1 LRETVGRL
9 FFFNRD
15 QNRKWKKYARGLFYI
30 AFLVIHTT
38 GHTTESEIPP
48 NVQDSIRTNYMRG
61 LNTELWEWGF
71 DYGKAISPVYLFNI
85 GGTLSSSRL
94 LVTSTGNKWKDKH
107 LFNMELQRILNPNFS
122 TRFLIDSFFLSD
134 KQSGYLDT
142 LQNDIQTHSV
152 GFGASYKNRGLNI
165 PCSISLKEDRRMG
178 QTDRGLNTKIG
189 MNYRNFKLGSYNN
202 GLSVD
207 YETDHL
213 DQRNNTTF
221 TVSCLFDRQFYENTG
236 DTLKANVY
244 HQRRDYYISMYGD
257 IESRTE
263 SGQHIENTLTYYVG
277 SGISCLF
284 YGSLFNRTQ
293 RYSQITGTEKG
304 LKRIR
309 TDFQAEGTAR
319 LLWKTSLIRTVLDF
333 RYASED
339 QKYESGVT
347 SLSSKNYSA
356 FTLIAP
362 DNRGTYTNLNLGTQW
377 RISHADSLGFF
388 AGIQRYRYDTPDP
401 ENFDDRD
408 ELRYRFQIQ
417 EIHTFSPELR
427 LRTLLNL
434 NLLHFVYIFGER
446 SADNNWTRI
455 LSFSPSVLWTPSSK
469 VRMTQTAEV
478 LVNTVD
484 FDYEALDPTVKSY
497 LYRKLSIED
506 SLRIQLSSKT
516 SVHLYYEFEWDENG
530 KFLWKDWLEQKLIDR
545 KNQNFSIYLNYCPWR
560 CLKLVSGY
568 SLYFRQGYRYAIGL
582 DNEQQKERTINFR
595 SYGPTLRLEYFGK
608 RLALFINGNIIGTR
622 ILDQKKHVL
631 TRLDLNMS
639 WKL

>member
-1 LRETVGRL
+1 MREAVARL

-15 QNRKWKKYARGLFYI
+15 QNRNWKKYICGLLF
-30 AFLVIHTT
+30 ATFLAIHTT
-38 GHTTESEIPP
+38 VQTAE
-48 NVQDSIRTNYMRG
+48 QDSIYTNYTQG

-71 DYGKAISPVYLFNI
+71 DYGRPLSPVYIFDI

-94 LVTSTGNKWKDKH
+94 LVAPNQDKWKDKH
-107 LFNMELQRILNPNFS
+107 LLNMGLQRLFNPNFS
-122 TRFLIDSFFLSD
+122 ARLLIDSFFLSD

-152 GFGASYKNRGLNI
+152 GLGATYKKKGLFI

-178 QTDRGLNTKIG
+178 QTDRGVNTKIG
-189 MNYRNFKLGSYNN
+189 LDYRNFKLGSYNN
-202 GLSVD
+202 GLYAD
-207 YETDHL
+207 YEKDHL

-221 TVSCLFDRQFYENTG
+221 TVSYLFDRQFYENTS

-244 HQRRDYYISMYGD
+244 HQRRDYYISMSGD

-263 SGQHIENTLTYYVG
+263 SGQHIENKLTYYIG
-277 SGISCLF
+277 SGVSCYF
-284 YGSLFNRTQ
+284 YGRLLNRSQ

-309 TDFQAEGTAR
+309 TDFQAEGMTR
-319 LLWKTSLIRTVLDF
+319 LMWHTSLSRTTLDF

-339 QKYESGVT
+339 QKYESGPA
-347 SLSSKNYSA
+347 SLSSSNYGIS
-356 FTLIAP
+356 TLIAP
-362 DNRGTYTNLNLGTQW
+362 DNRGTYTNLNINTQW
-377 RISHADSLGFF
+377 RISHTDSLGFY

-408 ELRYRFQIQ
+408 ELRYRFQIW

-455 LSFSPSVLWTPSSK
+455 LRFSPSVIWTPSNK
-469 VRMTQTAEV
+469 VRITQTAEV

-497 LYRKLSIED
+497 LYRKFSIED
-506 SLRIQLSSKT
+506 SLRVQLSPKT
-516 SVHLYYEFEWDENG
+516 SVHLYYEFELDENG

-545 KNQNFSIYLNYCPWR
+545 KNQSFSVYLNYTPWR
-560 CLKLVSGY
+560 SLKLVSGY
-568 SLYFRQGYRYAIGL
+568 TLYFRQGYRYAVGL
-582 DNEQQKERTINFR
+582 NSEQQKEMTIDFR
-595 SYGPTLRLEYFGK
+595 SFGPTLRLEYLGK
-608 RLALFINGNIIGTR
+608 RLVLFINGNIIGTR
-622 ILDQKKHVL
+622 ILDQKRQVL